1 MPQHYTHASVQHQ
14 YLEDRQRPN
23 DINPLRFPYLLM
35 LVAIHQPNFLL
46 RPKVL
51 DKLLA
56 ADLTIWL
63 DDVQYARREWQNRA
77 LFHDPSGQPHWLSVP
92 VLNKGHRDATI
103 AECEIVSDGWGQRQL
118 RTIQR
123 FYARSPWL
131 REVEL
136 KMAELWA
143 ETPSHLAPLAI
154 ESADCIADL
163 LGKELPS
170 TLASNI
176 AVPGRRTRHLVAL
189 CQSVGATAYLTGSGG
204 LTYLEFD
211 AFREA
216 GIEVFIQTV
225 VDPQGPFGDAW
236 WRFSSLDYI
245 LSHGPQEFEAN
256 LLRGQYVDAGA
267 SVGDS

>member
-1 MPQHYTHASVQHQ
+1 
-14 YLEDRQRPN
+14 
-23 DINPLRFPYLLM
+23 M

-77 LFHDPSGQPHWLSVP
+77 LLRDPSGEPHWLSVP
-92 VLNKGHRDATI
+92 VLTKGYRDATI
-103 AECEIVSDGWGQRQL
+103 AECEIATSDDWGQRHL

-131 REVEL
+131 RDAEL

-143 ETPSHLAPLAI
+143 ESPTHLAPFAI
-154 ESADCIADL
+154 ESAECIADL
-163 LGKELPS
+163 LGKEIPS
-170 TLASNI
+170 VLASSI
-176 AVPGRRTRHLVAL
+176 AVPGRRTSHLVAL
-189 CQSVGATAYLTGSGG
+189 CQAVGASAYLTGSGG
-204 LTYLEFD
+204 LTYLDFNS
-211 AFREA
+211 FRET
-216 GIEVFIQTV
+216 GIEVLIQTDM
-225 VDPQGPFGDAW
+225 DPLGPLNDAW
-236 WRFSSLDYI
+236 RRFSSLDYI
-245 LSHGPQEFEAN
+245 LTNGPQEFETT

-267 SVGDS
+267 GVGDS

>member
-1 MPQHYTHASVQHQ
+1 
-14 YLEDRQRPN
+14 
-23 DINPLRFPYLLM
+23 M

-77 LFHDPSGQPHWLSVP
+77 LVHDPSGQPHWLTVP
-92 VLNKGHRDATI
+92 VLTKGYREATI
-103 AECEIVSDGWGQRQL
+103 AECEIAPNDGWGQRQL
-118 RTIQR
+118 RTIRR

-131 REVEL
+131 HEVEL
-136 KMAELWA
+136 KMADLWA
-143 ETPSHLAPLAI
+143 EPPIHLAPLAI
-154 ESADCIADL
+154 ESGECIADI
-163 LGKELPS
+163 LGKKLPS
-170 TLASNI
+170 VLASDI
-176 AVPGRRTRHLVAL
+176 AVPGRRTSHLVAL
-189 CQSVGATAYLTGSGG
+189 CQAVGASAYLTGSGG
-204 LTYLEFD
+204 LTYLDFS

-216 GIEVFIQTV
+216 GIDVLIQTV
-225 VDPQGPFGDAW
+225 IDPQGPFGDAW

-245 LSHGPQEFEAN
+245 LAHGPQDLEQS

-267 SVGDS
+267 TVGDR